1 MEKTIN
7 KKIETHQID
16 FKNQIKT
23 WFETHKACIKTIDV
37 NGSNI
42 NNTDTDLKSEF
53 LQFVFDS
60 PSIAFDTED
69 FQKKRKRIKNIVASD
84 NLCIAKRANG
94 QQCTRSK
101 KHEAGDFCGTHIKGT
116 PHGEIN
122 TKSDEKGKT
131 MTKIEIWVQEI
142 KGLNYYIDS
151 TNNVYKPE
159 DIMSGKKNP
168 SIIAKWSLSETGVYK
183 IPSFG
188 I

>member
-69 FQKKRKRIKNIVASD
+69 FQKRKRIKNIVASD

-101 KHEAGDFCGTHIKGT
+101 KHESGDFCGTHIKGT

-142 KGLNYYIDS
+142 KGINYYIDS

-159 DIMSGKKNP
+159 DIISNKQNP